1 MHTKILTELCKKMY
15 GETSLT
21 DTDSGI
27 KQRSKIDHH
36 YFHNN
41 TWCSYYFSSLELFNI
56 RYVHILKFTGK
67 KTELDV
73 HFTYIKKQIPDI
85 FRFKLGLRY
94 CLGGISTN

>member
-27 KQRSKIDHH
+27 TQIIKIDHH

-41 TWCSYYFSSLELFNI
+41 T
-56 RYVHILKFTGK
+56 
-67 KTELDV
+67 
-73 HFTYIKKQIPDI
+73 
-85 FRFKLGLRY
+85 
-94 CLGGISTN
+94 